1 MIVEKPNVY
10 PDMWY
15 NIAATA
21 RKLGISRTTV
31 YKYIKKGIFTP
42 QYGLNN
48 RQIISGEEI
57 LKACGFRQTT
67 DYHPPKIELLTASQ
81 LIQRLAF
88 L

>member
-1 MIVEKPNVY
+1 MIYEKPEVY

-15 NIAATA
+15 NIASTA
-21 RKLGISRTTV
+21 RKLRISRTTV

-48 RQIISGEEI
+48 RQIISGKEI
-57 LKACGFRQTT
+57 LKAYGFT

-81 LIQRLAF
+81 LIERLAF